1 MTTDRGWQ
9 DGDIDFSMLEG
20 FMQSLSGQIPNERIS
35 QLTRLIG
42 DELRAAGVVHA
53 RLGNRQPDTGQADRT
68 GHL

>member
-35 QLTRLIG
+35 QLTRRG
-42 DELRAAGVVHA
+42 GSFAPMMTTPPHLRHS
-53 RLGNRQPDTGQADRT
+53 R
-68 GHL
+68 